1 MGEPYLSGRADG
13 CQMGYHRKSEMALGG
28 LKIKLPVLA
37 WPSDY
42 YPLLI
47 FQVGSDGVPT
57 RSPRAIKRD
66 FRALGQLV
74 NRSGAQVVSSSVP
87 SFSGNDEERKQEEPA
102 DQYMPPEPV
111 VTGRSLD
118 LLIMGHLA

>member
-1 MGEPYLSGRADG
+1 
-13 CQMGYHRKSEMALGG
+13 MALGG

-87 SFSGNDEERKQEEPA
+87 PLSGNDEERKQEEPA